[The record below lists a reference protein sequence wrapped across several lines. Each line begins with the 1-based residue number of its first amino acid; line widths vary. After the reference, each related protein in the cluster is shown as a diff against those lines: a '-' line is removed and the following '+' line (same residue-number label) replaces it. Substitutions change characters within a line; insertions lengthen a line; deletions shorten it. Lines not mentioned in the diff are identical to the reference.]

1 MQDTLRGSIDP
12 AALGGYLAARG
23 RGALAKAAPAVRH
36 LAGRLASALALKS
49 KRGVTAIEYGL
60 IAALIAV
67 AIIVAV
73 TLVGTNLNATFNMI
87 AGHLGNTP
95 H

>member
-1 MQDTLRGSIDP
+1 MLRF
-12 AALGGYLAARG
+12 ARFV
-23 RGALAKAAPAVRH
+23 K
-36 LAGRLASALALKS
+36 SALALKS
-49 KRGVTAIEYGL
+49 NEGVTAIEYGL

-73 TLVGTNLNATFNMI
+73 TLIGTNLSLTFNTI
-87 AGHLGNTP
+87 AGHLGSSP

>member
-1 MQDTLRGSIDP
+1 MRNFARLVGS
-12 AALGGYLAARG
+12 LL
-23 RGALAKAAPAVRH
+23 K
-36 LAGRLASALALKS
+36 LKS
-49 KRGVTAIEYGL
+49 KDGVTAIEYGL

-73 TLVGTNLNATFNMI
+73 TLVGTNLTATFNVI
-87 AGHLGNTP
+87 AGHLGNSP

>member
-1 MQDTLRGSIDP
+1 MGKPVDRSFLARVSGTAVGMAGARV
-12 AALGGYLAARG
+12 AARVQHLV
-23 RGALAKAAPAVRH
+23 RGIPP
-36 LAGRLASALALKS
+36 ALALKS

-73 TLVGTNLNATFNMI
+73 TLVGTNLQLTFNMI
-87 AGHLGNTP
+87 AGHLGSSP

>member
-1 MQDTLRGSIDP
+1 MRKMDDDVLLAPVPGTVSDG
-12 AALGGYLAARG
+12 AAYHVAARALSFV
-23 RGALAKAAPAVRH
+23 RGIS
-36 LAGRLASALALKS
+36 SALALKS

-73 TLVGTNLNATFNMI
+73 TLVGTNLQLTFNTI
-87 AGHLGNTP
+87 AGHLGSSP

>member
-1 MQDTLRGSIDP
+1 MLRVVHF
-12 AALGGYLAARG
+12 
-23 RGALAKAAPAVRH
+23 AK
-36 LAGRLASALALKS
+36 SALALKANE
-49 KRGVTAIEYGL
+49 GVTAIEYGL

-73 TLVGTNLNATFNMI
+73 TLVGTNLQLTFNAI
-87 AGHLGNTP
+87 AGHLGSSP

>member
-1 MQDTLRGSIDP
+1 MLE
-12 AALGGYLAARG
+12 LARTIVS
-23 RGALAKAAPAVRH
+23 R
-36 LAGRLASALALKS
+36 LALKS
-49 KRGVTAIEYGL
+49 NRGVTAIEYGL

-73 TLVGTNLNATFNMI
+73 TLVGTNLQLTFNTI
-87 AGHLGNTP
+87 AGHLGSSP